1 VTGPALLDERT
12 AVPYLIGRHVL
23 SGDEPATVSSLGG
36 GVSNVVLAVRTPSI
50 DVVLKQSLSQLRV
63 EEEWLA
69 KQERAI
75 TEAAALQ
82 VAGELA
88 PGSVPAVLDA
98 DPSAFALTIACAPNT
113 WDNWKDRL
121 LDGRAEPEVA
131 ARLGHLLAV
140 WHTGTS
146 MAPDP
151 RFDDAEAFEQLRV
164 DPYYRTV
171 LARHPAAGDAISAC
185 IERMGIRRRC
195 LVHGDYS
202 PKNVLIGDA
211 TARGQVW
218 VLDFEVAHLGD
229 PAFDLAFMLN
239 HLVLKALHRPANHAD
254 YGRCA
259 HAFLDA
265 YTSAVAPALVDPT
278 SYVLS
283 HLGCLLLARVDGKSP
298 AEYLGETTRCAARA
312 LALAILADPPAD
324 LNELWCRLERATT

>member
-1 VTGPALLDERT
+1 VTGAAPALLDERT

-50 DVVLKQSLSQLRV
+50 DVVVKQSLPQLRV
-63 EEEWLA
+63 QEEWLA
-69 KQERAI
+69 KRERAI

-98 DPSAFALTIACAPNT
+98 DPDLFTLTIACAPGS
-113 WDNWKDRL
+113 WANWKDL
-121 LDGRAEPEVA
+121 LLAGRADPEIA

-146 MAPDP
+146 LSPDP
-151 RFDDAEAFEQLRV
+151 RFDDAEAFDQLRV

-171 LARHPAAGDAISAC
+171 LARHPEVGDAISAC
-185 IERMGIRRRC
+185 MHNMAMRRRC

-202 PKNVLIGDA
+202 PKNVLVGD
-211 TARGQVW
+211 GQVW

-229 PAFDLAFMLN
+229 PAFDIAFLLN
-239 HLVLKALHRPANHAD
+239 HLVLKALHRPANLAD
-254 YGRCA
+254 YRRCA

-265 YTSAVAPALVDPT
+265 YSGAVAPTLADPVA
-278 SYVLS
+278 YVLS

-298 AEYLGETTRCAARA
+298 AEYLTGPERDVARA
-312 LALAILADPPAD
+312 LALAVLTDPPAD
-324 LNELWCRLERATT
+324 LAGLWRRVEAATA